1 MMKSTDQTKVGAT
14 NDRLADLSEVPAWS
28 QGGEDFDVEN
38 GNSQALDD
46 FENVP
51 LKDTDAEKGANM
63 DQFFKDLDLLKE
75 DIEAIRRATKR
86 IEEIN
91 EEALMATSDRDE
103 ADLSNELRPLI
114 DQTNKQAKKTKNT
127 LGLLKEET
135 EKLKK
140 KTAKASDIR

>member
-1 MMKSTDQTKVGAT
+1 MKSTDQTNVGTT

-28 QGGEDFDVEN
+28 QGVDDYDVEN
-38 GNSQALDD
+38 GDSQAQDD
-46 FENVP
+46 FESIP
-51 LKDTDAEKGANM
+51 QKEEDAGKGANM
-63 DQFFKDLDLLKE
+63 DQFFKDLDALKE
-75 DIEAIRRATKR
+75 DIEAIKEATKR

-114 DQTNKQAKKTKNT
+114 DQTNKRAKNTKAT
-127 LGLLKEET
+127 LGLLKDET

-140 KTAKASDIR
+140 KSTKASDIR